1 MAALFRVRF
10 LITILAISFFLAPHG
25 RASKLPFRPTDI
37 APLLLPQQLSW
48 PIINSPDNAEDILP
62 SFVGAATT
70 SKRRTADWRGSCF
83 RRNSAWLELNNNSKS
98 AFGGGTLHIKVSKAR
113 SWTCLDIYV
122 FATPYRVT
130 WNYFMLSR
138 DHKVKIDEWASEA
151 ELEYVKNTGV
161 SIFLMPSKMLVT
173 LNALFEVFPLFTN
186 TGWGEK
192 ANIKFLKR
200 HMKATFEERSQPWVA
215 RISTD
220 DIHSGDFLAISKI
233 RGNWGGFETFKKWV
247 TGSFASHTAVC
258 LRDPQGE
265 LWVAESG
272 HVNGKGEDV
281 IALIPWRDWWE
292 FELRKDDSDP
302 HIALLPLRAD
312 LRAMFNETAAWE
324 YATSMDGER
333 YGYHNLIFSWIDT
346 IDQNYP
352 KPLDANLIACAMTIW
367 NHVRPAYAANLWN
380 EALNKRLGTK
390 GLDLPKILVEVERRG
405 SSFAELLTIPEQ
417 DDWVYSDGKSTSC
430 AAFVLQMYKEA
441 GLFGRLAR
449 SIQVTEF
456 TIKDAYSLKI
466 FEDDTRRLPLW
477 CSEGDTEQLPFCQIR
492 GKYKMELPHYNTI
505 EPYAHMNERCPSTPP
520 KYSRPE
526 RC

>member
-1 MAALFRVRF
+1 MAVLLRSRF
-10 LITILAISFFLAPHG
+10 LIRILAISLFLALHG

-37 APLLLPQQLSW
+37 APLLLPQQQLSW
-48 PIINSPDNAEDILP
+48 PIINSLDNAEDILP

-122 FATPYRVT
+122 FATPYRVM

-192 ANIKFLKR
+192 ANINFLKR
-200 HMKATFEERSQPWVA
+200 HMKAKFEERSQPWVA

-312 LRAMFNETAAWE
+312 LRAKFNETAAWE

-390 GLDLPKILVEVERRG
+390 VV
-405 SSFAELLTIPEQ
+405 
-417 DDWVYSDGKSTSC
+417 
-430 AAFVLQMYKEA
+430 FVLNNLYRMFLTCIY
-441 GLFGRLAR
+441 LPR
-449 SIQVTEF
+449 QVF
-456 TIKDAYSLKI
+456 VCL
-466 FEDDTRRLPLW
+466 
-477 CSEGDTEQLPFCQIR
+477 G
-492 GKYKMELPHYNTI
+492 
-505 EPYAHMNERCPSTPP
+505 
-520 KYSRPE
+520 
-526 RC
+526 

>member
-1 MAALFRVRF
+1 MAVLLRPRF
-10 LITILAISFFLAPHG
+10 LITILAISLFLAPHG

-37 APLLLPQQLSW
+37 APLLLPQLSL
-48 PIINSPDNAEDILP
+48 PIINSLDNAENLLP
-62 SFVGAATT
+62 SFVGAAST
-70 SKRRTADWRGSCF
+70 SNRRTVEWRGSCF

-130 WNYFMLSR
+130 WNYFMLSG
-138 DHKVKIDEWASEA
+138 DHKVNIDEWASEA
-151 ELEYVKNTGV
+151 ELEYVQNTGV

-173 LNALFEVFPLFTN
+173 LNALYEVFPLFTN

-192 ANIKFLKR
+192 ANINFLKR
-200 HMKATFEERSQPWVA
+200 HMKASFEERSKPWVA

-233 RGNWGGFETFKKWV
+233 RGRWGGFETLEKWV
-247 TGSFASHTAVC
+247 TGSFAGHTAVC

-272 HVNGKGEDV
+272 HDNSKGEEY
-281 IALIPWRDWWE
+281 IALIPWHEWWE
-292 FELRKDDSDP
+292 YALRKDDSDP

-312 LRAMFNETAAWE
+312 LRAKFNETAAWE
-324 YATSMDGER
+324 YATSMDGEPF
-333 YGYHNLIFSWIDT
+333 GYHNLIFSWIDT

-352 KPLDANLIACAMTIW
+352 KPLDAHLMACAMTIW
-367 NHVRPAYAANLWN
+367 SHVQPAYAANLWN

-390 GLDLPKILVEVERRG
+390 GLDLPEILVEVERRG
-405 SSFAELLTIPEQ
+405 SSFGELLAIPEQ
-417 DDWVYSDGKSTSC
+417 DDWVYSNGKSRSC
-430 AAFVLQMYKEA
+430 VAFVLQIYKKA

-449 SIQVTEF
+449 SIQFTEF
-456 TIKDAYSLKI
+456 TVKDAYSLKI

-492 GKYKMELPHYNTI
+492 GKYKMELPRYNTI
-505 EPYAHMNERCPSTPP
+505 EPYAHMNERCPSEPP